1 MKLSIN
7 RVELLSAISV
17 VNFGVETSST
27 SPIQGMAQIEAM
39 CGDLVSISAVSMDL
53 GIKKDLRGSV
63 EQEGKVIV
71 DIKLISEWAS
81 RCRDE
86 DVEIKKNATTV
97 SLKCGKSRFN
107 LRLKDVNIPEFPETE
122 DGFPIESNILSDLI
136 GEVVN
141 AAEDTTMSSGVGN
154 GIHFEFGYDSLSA
167 TATQGTLL
175 LHSSKKLSEV
185 SAQCIPSFFLPRKIA
200 QDVKRII
207 DRNKLET
214 VNVSKSDNV
223 TSISTEDTVLFFRN
237 SKAVLPKWR
246 SLIPSDKSNS
256 FTVDSGEFREALSRT
271 AVSLG
276 DSCKVT
282 ISISDNA
289 IIMATAGNIGD
300 NVETIDCVT
309 EKSFDTNANYK
320 LLTEALKGVEGKA
333 TVLVNPRALIVFR
346 EGSEDYIGFAASMA

>member
-1 MKLSIN
+1 MKLFIN

-17 VNFGVETSST
+17 VNFGVESSST
-27 SPIQGMAQIEAM
+27 SPIQGMANIKAY
-39 CGDLVSISAVSMDL
+39 GNAVYITAVSMDL
-53 GIKKDLRGSV
+53 GIQKSLLANIEIDGEVTL
-63 EQEGKVIV
+63 
-71 DIKLISEWAS
+71 DIKLVSEWAS

-86 DVEIKKNATTV
+86 EVEIKKNASTI

-107 LRLKDVNIPEFPETE
+107 LRLKDVNIPEFPETQE
-122 DGFPIESNILSDLI
+122 GQSVDSAMLSDLI

-154 GIHFEFGYDSLSA
+154 GIHFEFSEHLVSA

-175 LHSSKKLSEV
+175 LHSSKQALYGG
-185 SAQCIPSFFLPRKIA
+185 IPNFFLPRKIA

-214 VNVSKSDNV
+214 VNISKSDNV

-237 SKAVLPKWR
+237 SKASLPKWR
-246 SLIPSDKSNS
+246 SLIPSDKSNC
-256 FTVDSGEFREALSRT
+256 FTVNAEEFREALSRT

-276 DSCKVT
+276 DSCRVT
-282 ISISDNA
+282 VIVSANA
-289 IIMATAGNIGD
+289 VILTTTGNIGE
-300 NVETIDCVT
+300 NEETIECLT
-309 EKSFDTNANYK
+309 NKQFTINANYK

-333 TVLVNPRALIVFR
+333 TVVATPRSLIVFR
-346 EGSEDYIGFAASMA
+346 EDSEDYIGFAASMA